1 MNNVA
6 GFEFAPLQV
15 KAGRVRKETARTW
28 VVGGS
33 GCGRVIMEG
42 DTHRNLFI
50 TPNYKGL
57 IRSYK
62 GHL

>member
-15 KAGRVRKETARTW
+15 KAGLGRWGV
-28 VVGGS
+28 
-33 GCGRVIMEG
+33 GCGRGMVG
-42 DTHRNLFI
+42 DTHRNPFV

-57 IRSYK
+57 MRAIYR
-62 GHL
+62 G